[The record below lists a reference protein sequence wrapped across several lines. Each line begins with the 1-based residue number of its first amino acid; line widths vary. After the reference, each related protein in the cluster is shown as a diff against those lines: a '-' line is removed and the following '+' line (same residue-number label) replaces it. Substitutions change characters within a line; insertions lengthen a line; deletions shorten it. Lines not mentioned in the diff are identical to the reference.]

1 VIGRT
6 PIRDFPASNAHGRA
20 RLPSNPPGPSLG
32 NLIITASDPLSPA
45 DLKKKLLDLCRQR
58 NLPYCYYAETI
69 DRENNPNLLH
79 RVWTKDSHEELVRG
93 AAFGDLDTRALRNDL
108 VAAGNDVNIGSRLLN
123 IPHSIVS
130 PSILFDELEV
140 KPANKN
146 RDQLPE
152 YPPPP
157 LAAAK

>member
-1 VIGRT
+1 M
-6 PIRDFPASNAHGRA
+6 
-20 RLPSNPPGPSLG
+20 
-32 NLIITASDPLSPA
+32 
-45 DLKKKLLDLCRQR
+45 
-58 NLPYCYYAETI
+58 
-69 DRENNPNLLH
+69 
-79 RVWTKDSHEELVRG
+79 VRG
-93 AAFGDLDTRALRNDL
+93 AAFGDLDARTMRNDII
-108 VAAGNDVNIGSRLLN
+108 AAGNDMYIDSRLLN

-157 LAAAK
+157 ISPN